1 MMRTPTHTPATIVRV
16 ATATLA
22 SLALAVTVLIAP
34 PATADVGDN
43 AAQVLAQLDVQKKNS
58 SRGYK
63 RSKFGSGWGNS
74 NTDPCDTRSDI
85 LKRDLSRY
93 TVPPRDVHE
102 CMVLTGV
109 LEIDPY
115 TGEQIVY
122 ERGGAS
128 EIDIDHVVALSA
140 SWGVGAKSWNKKK
153 RRAFA
158 NDPLNL
164 LAVDAGANRS
174 KGDKDASRWLPE
186 NTSFQCDYVARQIA
200 VKDKYDLAIT
210 RAEKRAMTQV
220 LDTCPTEKIPGPTS
234 PNPTAGNND
243 TGSGDSAPGGDP
255 ATTPGAGS
263 DATYYATCAAAREA
277 GVTPIVKGTPLY
289 DANTHLDRDKDGR
302 ACE

>member
-1 MMRTPTHTPATIVRV
+1 MTRTSTRTPATIVRV

-34 PATADVGDN
+34 PAAADVGDN

-74 NTDPCDTRSDI
+74 NNDPCDTRSDI

-93 TVPPRDVHE
+93 TVPPRDLHD

-128 EIDIDHVVALSA
+128 EIDIDHVVALSN
-140 SWGVGAKSWNKKK
+140 SWGLGAKSWSKKK

-174 KGDKDASRWLPE
+174 KGDKDASKYLPS

-200 VKDKYDLAIT
+200 VKDKYDLAVT

-220 LDTCPTEKIPGPTS
+220 LDTCPKEKIPGPGS
-234 PNPTAGNND
+234 PNPTAGGND
-243 TGSGDSAPGGDP
+243 GGTSSGDPTA
-255 ATTPGAGS
+255 TPGAGS

-277 GVTPIVKGTPLY
+277 GVTPIVEGTPLY